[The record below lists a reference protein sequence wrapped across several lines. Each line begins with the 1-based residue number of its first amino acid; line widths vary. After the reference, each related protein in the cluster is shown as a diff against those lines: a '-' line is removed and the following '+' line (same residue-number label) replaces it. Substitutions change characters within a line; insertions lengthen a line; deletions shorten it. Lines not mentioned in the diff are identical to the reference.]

1 MALCVR
7 ADRGVRVGETT
18 LDVLL
23 CLSEVEHIVLEYQV
37 VLESSVKQLSSSNVI
52 SSRTKPV

>member
-7 ADRGVRVGETT
+7 ADRGVRVGETA

-52 SSRTKPV
+52 SFRTKPV